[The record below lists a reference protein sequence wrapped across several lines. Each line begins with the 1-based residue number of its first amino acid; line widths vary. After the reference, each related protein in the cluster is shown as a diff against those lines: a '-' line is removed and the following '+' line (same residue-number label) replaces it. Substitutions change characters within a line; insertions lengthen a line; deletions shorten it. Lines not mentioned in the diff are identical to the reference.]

1 MERPLKIKVC
11 GMRNPDNILSV
22 AALQP
27 DYMGFIFYPQSKRYA
42 DNLDPK
48 TLAQLPETVR
58 KTGVFVNASFNEIV
72 EKVRDLG
79 LHAVQLHGNE
89 DAPFCGRVKVSG
101 ITVIKAFGIDTD
113 FDFDRLKDYA
123 GNVDYFL
130 FDTKT
135 TLYGGSGQAFNWDLL
150 HNYTLDKPYFLSGG
164 LDEAL
169 LESVYTLND
178 ERLHAIDLNSR
189 FETEPGLKDA
199 DRLKAVFERVR
210 K

>member
-1 MERPLKIKVC
+1 MDTLKIKVC
-11 GMRNPDNILSV
+11 GMRYPDNIRSV
-22 AALQP
+22 GALQP
-27 DYMGFIFYPQSKRYA
+27 DYMGFIFYPPSKRYA
-42 DNLDPK
+42 DNLDHE

-58 KTGVFVNASFNEIV
+58 KTGVFVNASFNEIA

-79 LHAVQLHGNE
+79 LHAVQLHGTE
-89 DAPFCGRVKVSG
+89 DAPFCGRVKASG
-101 ITVIKAFGIDTD
+101 ITVIKALGIDD
-113 FDFDRLKDYA
+113 NFDFDRLNDYA

-135 TLYGGSGQAFNWDLL
+135 TLYGGSGKAFDWGLL

-169 LESVYTLND
+169 LGSIYTLND

-189 FETEPGLKDA
+189 FETEPGLKDVE
-199 DRLKAVFERVR
+199 RLKAVFEQIR